1 MSGDKAGMTKTIY
14 FATDYYDRHVIQR
27 IIDKYGL
34 APMDAARNFLQ
45 SKTHAMLEDAD
56 YGLMSFSEKA
66 IFDMWEAERVT
77 GNPGNSVYVRG
88 E

>member
-1 MSGDKAGMTKTIY
+1 M
-14 FATDYYDRHVIQR
+14 DYYNICVIQR

-34 APMDAARNFLQ
+34 EPMDATRSFLTLQ
-45 SKTHAMLEDAD
+45 THTMLENAEYAMWD
-56 YGLMSFSEKA
+56 FSERA

-77 GNPGNSVYVRG
+77 GDPRNSVYLRG